1 MKKMLIVSLCAVAA
15 MASVSC
21 KKAEIGASVS
31 GARVPAVV
39 NAVAGNASKMS
50 IDGLQTSWEMGD
62 AISVFDAT
70 GKAEGI
76 YVTEDNG
83 KTVSFKG
90 TKGEGDVLK
99 YAVFP
104 ANPDATCTDGV
115 ISTTIP
121 AEQDGTISSAIA
133 VAEESDGVFEFLN
146 ATAVI
151 KITIPDE
158 MTDINFISFTAN
170 STIAGDVLINEL
182 TAVPSTAEDA
192 VKYTRV
198 SIYKDGA
205 SITGTQYLT
214 VIPGNYA
221 GTVVLGKKD
230 GSVRYATAIKVA
242 AKDFPVDRIKN
253 FGSVS
258 EVSTVWVKNAVPGV
272 YSVNDEGKKTLFA
285 QGDIRYNVGT
295 DTWRI
300 ADTYER
306 LTNNPKTET
315 EGEIDLFR
323 WNDASVPGKFS
334 TDFGVGTSVTWQES
348 GDWTK
353 KLPATG
359 WSILTKNENK
369 YLFATRKGSMVKQIF
384 GNAYVGDSADTGKK
398 YLIFYPDG
406 WAGTVFS
413 NTTFETA
420 LTDDDLQK
428 LEDQGCAI
436 CGIGFR
442 ITKNKTFEKYDDR
455 YFWST
460 TWNKTKVVYS
470 YRFLFNSKTGLWY
483 SEERGIE
490 SAYGFA
496 VRPFYE
502 IK

>member
-158 MTDINFISFTAN
+158 MTDINFIAFTAN
-170 STIAGDVLINEL
+170 STIAGDVVITDL
-182 TAVPSTAEDA
+182 TAFPSDA
-192 VKYTRV
+192 GDAAKYTRV

-205 SITGTQYLT
+205 ALSGDQYLT

-221 GTVVLGKKD
+221 GTLVLGKKN
-230 GSVRYATAIKVA
+230 GTVRYTAAITVA
-242 AKDFPVDRIKN
+242 AKDYTVDRIKN
-253 FGSVS
+253 FGTVS
-258 EVSTVWVKNAVPGV
+258 EVSTTWVENAVPGV
-272 YSVNDEGKKTLFA
+272 YSLNENGKKTLFA

-295 DTWRI
+295 DSWRI

-306 LTNNPKTET
+306 LTTDPKTET

-334 TDFGVGTSVTWQES
+334 TDFGVGTNVTWQES

-359 WSILTKNENK
+359 WSILTKDENK

-384 GNAYVGDSADTGKK
+384 GNAYVGASADTGKK

-442 ITKNKTFEKYDDR
+442 IKKDKTFEKYDDR

-460 TWNKTKVVYS
+460 TWSKTKVVFS
-470 YRFLFNSKTGLWY
+470 YRFQFNSNTGLWY